1 MKKDETSNFLEKFKG
16 RIERI
21 GKTGI
26 LGLMTQTGE
35 PINNNSLNNN
45 FNNNNQIFIPQ
56 YNNYSN
62 SQNVIFNNQFPYYQ
76 NLNNYYQDNN
86 NPFFYYQNQGV
97 NISSN
102 NYSNT
107 FLYKSLTLNSE
118 FEKNQNENLN
128 IYKQKTL
135 KNYNNKLNLDNK
147 LKRKKLSNYG
157 ENIIKNDTEIIKKQQ
172 IINNY
177 KNNNNNKSEWKRNN
191 TYTNNKEQDYYY

>member
-16 RIERI
+16 RIETI
-21 GKTGI
+21 GKNGI
-26 LGLMTQTGE
+26 LGLMSQTGE

-45 FNNNNQIFIPQ
+45 FNKNQFFIPQ

-62 SQNVIFNNQFPYYQ
+62 SQNVIFNNQFPYFQ
-76 NLNNYYQDNN
+76 NFNNYYQDNN

-97 NISSN
+97 NISAN

-135 KNYNNKLNLDNK
+135 KNYSNKMEIDNK

-191 TYTNNKEQDYYY
+191 TYTNNKEQDIYY